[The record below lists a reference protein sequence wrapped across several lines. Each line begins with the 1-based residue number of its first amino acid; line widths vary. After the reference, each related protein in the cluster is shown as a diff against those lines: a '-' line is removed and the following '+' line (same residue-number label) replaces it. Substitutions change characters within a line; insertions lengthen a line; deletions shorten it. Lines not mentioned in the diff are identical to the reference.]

1 MTNKS
6 HLPICTDNPLGT
18 LTQAQLHQIVRVDP
32 NTTKLVPISPQ
43 PQVGITAAK
52 FGKHHLLIG
61 TTKVSMAKLAYL
73 YHHGTMPSMVTH
85 LDHNKENYAP
95 TNLVPYIPQGRG
107 KPRDLTQ
114 PTPSTIT
121 DEYGNYIPVL
131 RPPLNP
137 KYPPQVKFIII
148 TDVLGYALGNYTS
161 QQYATNLAAQNI
173 SNIRTADAIRLG
185 VLPPDT
191 PL

>member
-1 MTNKS
+1 MTNNL
-6 HLPICTDNPLGT
+6 HLPICTANPLDT

-32 NTTKLVPISPQ
+32 NTTRLVPITPQ
-43 PQVGITAAK
+43 PQVSVTAAK
-52 FGKHHLLIG
+52 MGKHHLLIG
-61 TTKVSMAKLAYL
+61 TVKVSMARLAYL
-73 YHHGTMPSMVTH
+73 YHNGTTPSMVMH
-85 LDHNKENYAP
+85 LDQNKENYAP
-95 TNLVPYIPQGRG
+95 TNLVPYIPRGRG

-137 KYPPQVKFIII
+137 KYPPQVSFVVI
-148 TDVLGYALGNYTS
+148 TDVLGYALGNYANK
-161 QQYATNLAAQNI
+161 QYATSLAAKNV
-173 SNIRTADAIRLG
+173 SSIRTADGIRLG

-191 PL
+191 QL